1 MNDSGWKADAKDG
14 RPPHRL
20 QGRDQPGDSDMA
32 TITQHAVGTF
42 CWPELATIDQPRAR
56 SFYTQLFGWEVR
68 EQDMGE
74 AGTYTLLRKD
84 DRDVGALYQLSKDQR
99 EQGVPPHWL
108 SYVAVDSADRA
119 AEQAVRLGAKP
130 IMAPLDVY
138 DIGRM
143 AVLEDPQGAV
153 FALWQAK
160 KHIGAGVLDEIG
172 SLCWTELQTRDTA
185 AARRFYGG
193 LFGWAVEEMPM
204 GPATYTLFKRD
215 HKPAGGMMAIAPLM
229 GPMPPNW
236 LVYFSVD
243 DCDTTVAKAIMAGGK
258 VVVAPQS
265 APGVGRYAVMTDPQG
280 AHFAMLAKEKQG

>member
-1 MNDSGWKADAKDG
+1 
-14 RPPHRL
+14 
-20 QGRDQPGDSDMA
+20 MA

-42 CWPELATIDQPRAR
+42 CWPELATIDRPRAQ
-56 SFYTQLFGWEVR
+56 SFYTPLFGWEVR

-74 AGTYTLLRKD
+74 AGIYTLLRKD

-108 SYVAVDSADRA
+108 SYVAVENADRA

-130 IMAPLDVY
+130 IMAPLDVF

-172 SLCWTELQTRDTA
+172 SLCWTELLTKDTS

-204 GPATYTLFKRD
+204 GPATYTLFKREN
-215 HKPAGGMMAIAPLM
+215 KPAGGMMAIAPHM

-236 LVYFSVD
+236 LVYFAVN
-243 DCDTTVAKAIMAGGK
+243 DCDTMVAKSIMQGAK
-258 VVVAPQS
+258 VVVDPHS
-265 APGVGRYAVMTDPQG
+265 APGVGRFATMTDPQG
-280 AHFAMLAKEKQG
+280 APFAMLAREKQG